1 MIVSRFIRRRS
12 VGVRDLE
19 VFHGFVS
26 VRHVRAGPSK
36 PPAPPMPPRPPQKPV
51 AFTFHGETWHDPYSW
66 MSDLQDKAAMRHMDV
81 YMEQEE
87 KYTEAVMSET
97 VRIQRKLQREMGSR
111 MGAEL
116 STPPVRFGPWL
127 YYRRVEQGKQYPVLC
142 RRLASLN
149 EEIMSYKSPSAGF
162 DFISG
167 KKIEQKLLDYNE
179 EAERYGGYAYEELS
193 EVSPDHRFL
202 AYTMYNKE
210 IDSFSLSVKD
220 LSTGSLCSSPKA
232 DRVANIAWAM
242 GGKALLYTV
251 TDTNRRPYR
260 LLCSMLGSGKDD
272 ILLLEELDDSVYINI
287 RNTKDF
293 QFVTVNSFSNAFSKV
308 YLINSAFPL
317 SEMELVWESE
327 PHVHCIVEHHQ
338 GFLYLF
344 TDASRDGLAVDS
356 HYLLYSPVK
365 SSSRN
370 WEVVFINEPHVIL
383 EDVDFCLTH
392 MVLRLRE
399 GKSPRICSIT
409 LPLSVG
415 DRTVPKH
422 LDALHP
428 FFLPLPPHVCHIS
441 PGPNYDFYS
450 STMRFTISSPVM
462 PDAVV
467 DYDLLTGKWHI
478 VQQQN
483 VLHERTRI
491 LYGTSVSSSSLEKLE
506 SSQKFEIAVETDD
519 DSVSWNDL
527 SQYYACE
534 YYDVVSKDDAVV
546 PLTVVY
552 SHKRKQGG
560 PGLLHGH
567 GAYGE
572 LLDKRWRTELKT
584 LLDRGWAVAYAD
596 VRGGGGKGKRW
607 HHDGRRSKKLN
618 SVHDYIACA
627 TFLLDKEIVHQNK
640 LAGWGY
646 SAGGLLIASAMN
658 MQPDLLRAAVLKVPF
673 LDVCNTLLHPVLP
686 LSPADYEEFGYPEN
700 FEEFQAIRL
709 YSPYDNIKKDML
721 YPAVLVTS
729 SLNTRFGVWEA
740 AKWVSR
746 VRELTFPDPAR
757 PVLLNLTTDIVEENR
772 YLQCKE
778 AALESTF
785 LIKMMEG

>member
-450 STMRFTISSPVM
+450 STMRFTISSPV
-462 PDAVV
+462 
-467 DYDLLTGKWHI
+467 
-478 VQQQN
+478 
-483 VLHERTRI
+483 
-491 LYGTSVSSSSLEKLE
+491 
-506 SSQKFEIAVETDD
+506 
-519 DSVSWNDL
+519 
-527 SQYYACE
+527 
-534 YYDVVSKDDAVV
+534 
-546 PLTVVY
+546 
-552 SHKRKQGG
+552 
-560 PGLLHGH
+560 
-567 GAYGE
+567 
-572 LLDKRWRTELKT
+572 
-584 LLDRGWAVAYAD
+584 
-596 VRGGGGKGKRW
+596 
-607 HHDGRRSKKLN
+607 
-618 SVHDYIACA
+618 
-627 TFLLDKEIVHQNK
+627 
-640 LAGWGY
+640 
-646 SAGGLLIASAMN
+646 
-658 MQPDLLRAAVLKVPF
+658 
-673 LDVCNTLLHPVLP
+673 VCNGSQRLIMTIWLLLPCSKVDCYVSYFNIVKGVCIYLNIVKGVL
-686 LSPADYEEFGYPEN
+686 
-700 FEEFQAIRL
+700 
-709 YSPYDNIKKDML
+709 
-721 YPAVLVTS
+721 
-729 SLNTRFGVWEA
+729 
-740 AKWVSR
+740 
-746 VRELTFPDPAR
+746 
-757 PVLLNLTTDIVEENR
+757 
-772 YLQCKE
+772 
-778 AALESTF
+778 
-785 LIKMMEG
+785 